1 MKQETFENRY
11 QHDWQAF
18 EVILEQLEKRQ
29 ATSVTQFSSHYRR
42 ICHYLA
48 LAKSRTYSPQL
59 QAKLENM
66 VLRGH
71 QQLYTRKTQ
80 FLYNSIQFILLKF
93 PALLRENGHFFWL
106 ATALFYLPGLVMFFA
121 IQWDPNLVYTIMNP
135 HQVTEYESMY
145 DPTLRRIGRDRQSDT
160 DIMMFGFYIW
170 NNIGVAFKTFAGGIL
185 VTVGS
190 LFFMLFNGLFFGA
203 FASHIVNVGYQNTFF
218 PFVIGHGAFELTA
231 ITIAGAAGIKMGY
244 SLLAPGNL
252 SRLDALKQSAKVA
265 IQLLLGAAFMLVIA
279 AFVEAFWSS
288 STLLTPT
295 LKYGIG
301 ALFWLLVAGYLGLGG
316 KSHAT

>member
-18 EVILEQLEKRQ
+18 EALLEQLEKRQ
-29 ATSVTQFSSHYRR
+29 SPSVVQFASHYRR

-48 LAKSRTYSPQL
+48 LAKARTYSPQL
-59 QAKLENM
+59 QAQLESM

-71 QQLYTRKTQ
+71 QQLYNRRTQ
-80 FLYNSIQFILLKF
+80 FLYNSIQFIVLKF
-93 PALLRENGHFFWL
+93 PALLRENWRFFWL
-106 ATALFYLPGLVMFFA
+106 ATALFYLPGLVIFLA
-121 IQWDPNLVYTIMNP
+121 IQWDPNIVYTIMNP

-145 DPTLRRIGRDRQSDT
+145 DPALRHLGRERQSDT
-160 DIMMFGFYIW
+160 DIFMFGFYIW
-170 NNIGVAFKTFAGGIL
+170 NNVGIAFKTFAGGIL
-185 VTVGS
+185 FTIGS
-190 LFFMLFNGLFFGA
+190 LFFLLFNGVFFGA
-203 FASHIVNVGYQNTFF
+203 FASHIVNVGYQSTFF
-218 PFVIGHGAFELTA
+218 PFVVGHGAFELTA

-252 SRLDALKQSAKVA
+252 SRLDALKQSTKVA
-265 IQLLLGAAFMLVIA
+265 VQLLLGAAFLLVIA

-295 LKYGIG
+295 IKYIVGG
-301 ALFWLLVAGYLGLGG
+301 LFWLVVAGYLTQGG
-316 KSHAT
+316 KGYAT